1 MSFPFPFNRAA
12 HAGNLFGRPVLG
24 GGDYLH
30 RLEQIATN
38 ALGRGLLARFVETAA
53 ILQREIAIEAE
64 KVGRAHRT
72 VSRRYLLRLVDH
84 IGEGKT
90 EFVRHLLHVV
100 EGILGVF
107 GGIIRH
113 DGDGVNAVVAPQ
125 FGEIAHQPRA
135 DGFHIRAV
143 VADEHHQEAVRP
155 HRVRQRPPLAVDAGQ
170 TELWGFPAKI
180 AYRGGEGNHDALRRI
195 SRQPRHNTKMSAPR
209 FYLDQPLA
217 PGARFSLPPGPA
229 RHAARALRLAVDD
242 TVTLFNGQGGEYSAR
257 IERIHK
263 DEVAGSVTGV
273 AAIERE
279 SRLRV
284 LLAQGIS
291 SGERMD
297 YTLQKA
303 VELGVT
309 AIQPIAAR
317 RSVVKLAGERTDR
330 RVAHWQGVVASACE
344 QCGRNQVPAVAAPLT
359 LASWLGKQGGGRLL
373 FLSPQAE
380 ARLADLPA
388 PTAMDCLVA
397 GPEGGFEA
405 DEIAAL
411 GAAGAIAV
419 RLGPRVLRTETAALA
434 ALAAMQ
440 TLWGDF

>member
-1 MSFPFPFNRAA
+1 
-12 HAGNLFGRPVLG
+12 
-24 GGDYLH
+24 
-30 RLEQIATN
+30 
-38 ALGRGLLARFVETAA
+38 
-53 ILQREIAIEAE
+53 
-64 KVGRAHRT
+64 
-72 VSRRYLLRLVDH
+72 
-84 IGEGKT
+84 
-90 EFVRHLLHVV
+90 
-100 EGILGVF
+100 
-107 GGIIRH
+107 
-113 DGDGVNAVVAPQ
+113 
-125 FGEIAHQPRA
+125 
-135 DGFHIRAV
+135 
-143 VADEHHQEAVRP
+143 
-155 HRVRQRPPLAVDAGQ
+155 
-170 TELWGFPAKI
+170 
-180 AYRGGEGNHDALRRI
+180 
-195 SRQPRHNTKMSAPR
+195 MSAPR

-242 TVTLFNGQGGEYSAR
+242 MIILFNGRGGEFAAR
-257 IERIHK
+257 IERINK
-263 DEVAGSVTGV
+263 DEVAVSVSGF

-284 LLAQGIS
+284 MLAQGIS

-303 VELGVT
+303 VELGVA

-317 RSVVKLAGERTDR
+317 RSVVKLAGERADR

-344 QCGRNQVPAVAAPLT
+344 QCGRNQLPGVAPPLP
-359 LASWLGKQGGGRLL
+359 LAHWLGQRPDGRLL
-373 FLSPQAE
+373 FLSPLAE
-380 ARLADLPA
+380 ARLADLPQPA
-388 PTAMDCLVA
+388 GPDWLVA

-411 GAAGAIAV
+411 HAAGAIPV